1 MRILQANKFYFLRGG
16 AERYML
22 DLSAWL
28 ESQGHEIL
36 PFAMEHPQNLPAA
49 TSEFFPSFV
58 ATENVRL
65 NLAGLK
71 TFRRMFFS
79 SEARQK
85 MSQLVDAKRPD
96 VAHLHN
102 IYTQLSPSILD
113 ALKSRRVPVVMTVHD
128 HHLVS
133 PQYNVWATGCEPRDF
148 QPPTPGVGGWG
159 GVIAWTLS
167 KFHKNSYAASFAQAA
182 AFAFHFNRGS
192 YRNAVDIFLCPSD
205 YIRRK
210 LLAAGFPEAKLRTN
224 HYGADPSTV
233 VPSYGH
239 GGYMLYVGRLSEEK
253 GVETVIQIARQLPDI
268 AFKIVGTGPDEDR
281 LHSLAH
287 GAENV
292 EFVGF
297 RSGEL
302 LAELYAGAMAVLAP
316 SRVHEIFPLI
326 TLEAMV
332 HGKPVIGS
340 NVGGMPEAVEDRVT
354 GLLAPP
360 NDLHAWVEAT
370 MRLAYDEDF
379 RLNLARNARLAVETT
394 FHIKNHHARALKA
407 YEDAMAQNR

>member
-1 MRILQANKFYFLRGG
+1 MRIIQANKFYFLRGG

-28 ESQGHEIL
+28 VSQDNEIF
-36 PFAMEHPQNLPAA
+36 PFAMEHPQNLPAS

-58 ATENVRL
+58 ATECVHL
-65 NLAGLK
+65 NIAGLK

-85 MSQLVDAKRPD
+85 MSQLIDAMRPD
-96 VAHLHN
+96 VAHVHN

-133 PQYNVWATGCEPRDF
+133 PQYNVWAADCGVDHSRD
-148 QPPTPGVGGWG
+148 GIVAG
-159 GVIAWTLS
+159 TLS
-167 KFHKNSYAASFAQAA
+167 KFHKNSHAASFAQVA
-182 AFAFHFNRGS
+182 AFKFHYNRGS

-210 LLAAGFPEAKLRTN
+210 LLAAGFPEHKLRTN

-239 GGYMLYVGRLSEEK
+239 KGYMLFVGRLSEEK
-253 GVETVIQIARQLPDI
+253 GVETVIQIARQLPDVP
-268 AFKIVGTGPDEDR
+268 FKIVGTGPDEDR
-281 LHSLAH
+281 LHTLAH
-287 GAENV
+287 GSPNI

-340 NVGGMPEAVEDRVT
+340 NVGGMPEVVEDRVT
-354 GLLAPP
+354 GLLVAP
-360 NDLHAWVEAT
+360 NDLHAWVEAV

-379 RLNLARNARLAVETT
+379 RVGLARNARLAVETT
-394 FHIKNHHARALKA
+394 FHVKNHHARVLKA
-407 YEDAMAQNR
+407 YEDAMTLRR

>member
-1 MRILQANKFYFLRGG
+1 MRIIQANKFYFLRGG

-49 TSEFFPSFV
+49 TSGFFPSFV
-58 ATENVRL
+58 ATERVRL

-79 SEARQK
+79 SEARRK
-85 MSQLVDAKRPD
+85 MGQLVDAKRPD
-96 VAHLHN
+96 VAHVHN

-133 PQYNVWATGCEPRDF
+133 PQYNVWAAGC
-148 QPPTPGVGGWG
+148 GVDHSGDGI
-159 GVIAWTLS
+159 IAGTVS
-167 KFHKNSYAASFAQAA
+167 KFHKNSHAASFAQIL
-182 AFAFHFNRGS
+182 AFKFHYNRGS

-210 LLAAGFPEAKLRTN
+210 LVAAGFPEAKLRTN
-224 HYGADPSTV
+224 HYGADPSAV
-233 VPSYGH
+233 VPTYGH
-239 GGYMLYVGRLSEEK
+239 KGYFLYVGRLSEEK
-253 GVETVIQIARQLPDI
+253 GVETVIQIARQLPDV
-268 AFKIVGTGPDEDR
+268 AFKIVGTGPDEAR
-281 LHSLAH
+281 LHALAH
-287 GAENV
+287 GATNI

-302 LAELYAGAMAVLAP
+302 LSALYAGAMAALAP

-340 NVGGMPEAVEDRVT
+340 NVGGMPEVVEDRVT

-394 FHIKNHHARALKA
+394 FHIKNHHARVLKA
-407 YEDAMAQNR
+407 YEDAISAFP